1 MPGFVLRVASV
12 AVTLW
17 LAACGAGG
25 NNNIFDLHGTGRG
38 TVLSVSVDAELPR
51 GTPIG
56 SVAPTAALN
65 SGPGPGFGSQS

>member
-1 MPGFVLRVASV
+1 MAGFVLRVTSV

-25 NNNIFDLHGTGRG
+25 NNNIFDLRGTGGG
-38 TVLSVSVDAELPR
+38 TVLSVSREVRLPR

-56 SVAPTAALN
+56 SFAPTAAAN
-65 SGPGPGFGSQS
+65 ASSGPGFGTQG

>member
-25 NNNIFDLHGTGRG
+25 NNNIFDLLGTGGG
-38 TVLSVSVDAELPR
+38 TVLSVSVEAQLPR
-51 GTPIG
+51 ATPIG
-56 SVAPTAALN
+56 SLPPTVAANAGT
-65 SGPGPGFGSQS
+65 GPGFELQS